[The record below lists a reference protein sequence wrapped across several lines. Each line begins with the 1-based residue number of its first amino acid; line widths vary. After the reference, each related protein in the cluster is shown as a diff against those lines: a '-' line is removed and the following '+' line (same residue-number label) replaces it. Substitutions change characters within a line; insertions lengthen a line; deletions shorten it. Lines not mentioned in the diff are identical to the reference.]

1 MVLEDRVAI
10 VTGGAAGIGKAVAT
24 SLAEAGASVTI
35 ADIRHDLAS
44 EAAGELRDRGLSAD
58 AIAVDVSNAGQVQQM
73 MASVVD
79 AHGGVDILVN
89 NAGIGQSSTLLETS
103 EQEWDAL
110 MGVNLKRTFLCSR
123 AADAKW
129 SGVDEAA
136 ESSTPCLPQA
146 PTHAWRRRFTAPPRP
161 V

>member
-1 MVLEDRVAI
+1 M

-44 EAAGELRDRGLSAD
+44 EAAGELRDSGLSAD

-73 MASVVD
+73 MASVVE

-89 NAGIGQSSTLLETS
+89 NAGIGQSSTLLKTS

-110 MGVNLKRTFLCSR
+110 MGVNLKGTFLCWR
-123 AADAKW
+123 AAEAK
-129 SGVDEAA
+129 
-136 ESSTPCLPQA
+136 
-146 PTHAWRRRFTAPPRP
+146 
-161 V
+161 